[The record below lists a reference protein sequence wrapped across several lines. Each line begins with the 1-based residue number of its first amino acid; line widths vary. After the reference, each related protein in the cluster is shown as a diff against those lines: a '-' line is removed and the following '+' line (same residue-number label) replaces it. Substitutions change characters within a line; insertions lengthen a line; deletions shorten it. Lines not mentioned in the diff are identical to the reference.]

1 MTNNKL
7 VLSFGLPGLNE
18 IIKAAK
24 KHHMAYATMKKK
36 YTQMVEKE
44 LMAQG
49 CIPDKPYAAIAIEFE
64 WIEGAHARDPD
75 NARVG
80 AKFCIDAMVNRGII
94 PNDTRKE
101 VRILRDLYP
110 AGKERAVIV
119 RWTGYTEE
127 SI

>member
-1 MTNNKL
+1 MATNHL

-18 IIKAAK
+18 IIKVAK
-24 KHHMAYATMKKK
+24 RHHMAYASMKKK
-36 YTQMVEKE
+36 YTQMVETE
-44 LMAQG
+44 LIAQG

-64 WIEGAHARDPD
+64 WVEG
-75 NARVG
+75 
-80 AKFCIDAMVNRGII
+80 VNRGII

-119 RWTGYTEE
+119 RWHEVQ
-127 SI
+127 S